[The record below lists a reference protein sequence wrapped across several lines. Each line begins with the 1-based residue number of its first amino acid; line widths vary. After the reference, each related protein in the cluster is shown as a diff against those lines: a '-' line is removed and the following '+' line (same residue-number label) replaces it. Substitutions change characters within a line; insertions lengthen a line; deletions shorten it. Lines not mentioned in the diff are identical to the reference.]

1 MIKTAVIG
9 HGFSAKTFH
18 LPFLTSLADFQVSA
32 ISSSQGDAVAAN
44 YPDATIY
51 PTAEDLILKS
61 DAELVVITSP
71 NVTHFPLAKLAL
83 QQQKHVLLEKP
94 FVTTVAEGEELI
106 ALAEQQDRLLTVYQ
120 NRRWDSDFLTLK
132 MLIESGKLGEIRYF
146 SSHFDRFRPNKRDR
160 WRELPGAGTGIWYD
174 LGPHLVDQTL
184 CLFGMPQSLTGRCLV
199 MREGCEVVDYFN
211 VTLHY
216 PDKEVVLHSA
226 PFTPE
231 PNPRYTLQ
239 GTAGS
244 FLKYGLDPQEPR
256 LIDGVLPVK
265 DSWAAETK
273 AQYGTHYTEDAKTVI
288 PSVLGGYQHFFIA
301 LAKAIRGEGANPVPA
316 VEALQGIKII
326 EAALQSSEEGRRI
339 DL

>member
-18 LPFLTSLADFQVSA
+18 LPFLTILADFQISA
-32 ISSSQGDAVAAN
+32 ISSSQGDAVAVN
-44 YPDATIY
+44 YPDATVY
-51 PTAEDLILKS
+51 PTAEDLILNS
-61 DAELVVITSP
+61 DAELVIITSP

-184 CLFGMPQSLTGRCLV
+184 CLFGMPQSLTGRCLA
-199 MREGCEVVDYFN
+199 M
-211 VTLHY
+211 
-216 PDKEVVLHSA
+216 P
-226 PFTPE
+226 
-231 PNPRYTLQ
+231 
-239 GTAGS
+239 GTA
-244 FLKYGLDPQEPR
+244 LMPYC
-256 LIDGVLPVK
+256 
-265 DSWAAETK
+265 AAGPK
-273 AQYGTHYTEDAKTVI
+273 PHCSIISA
-288 PSVLGGYQHFFIA
+288 A
-301 LAKAIRGEGANPVPA
+301 LAADFSAVSTNAGLTGMAAAVPIPLRLVTFSGVCLASSNA
-316 VEALQGIKII
+316 VKKPCE
-326 EAALQSSEEGRRI
+326 
-339 DL
+339 